1 MFKYVFLA
9 ILAAVAYFV
18 FVFDV
23 QLTNQMIGQLF
34 VVGIGICFVTFLFFK
49 FGLHYKI
56 ASLNR
61 FATAFYYAVFE
72 YKKVQTTPS
81 DLPYVDSVR
90 QQAEVAL
97 AANFDPT
104 LSAGQLAIP
113 VTLYSGKD
121 PYLEELRAKIK
132 EAEKLKLQSHHL
144 DTKANILLEKT
155 QEDMVEKNL
164 VTGEKPKLFDRWF
177 DMVKGTEAIIELTT
191 NEVKE
196 QGYGQAPDYEMI
208 SRIALDRNP
217 HFGTTYRIFESEAI
231 SGILARAPFMII
243 LVGIIG
249 TFAGFYLALELG
261 GDIKAGASVAIISS
275 LVGLPTALMME
286 YINTLFPDQDRYQ
299 RAFHTYKVALE
310 LLFNH
315 EQELSGIR
323 QDRRKEDQLPSPYSR
338 ENTDSLR
345 YSRKPN

>member
-1 MFKYVFLA
+1 MFKYIFIT
-9 ILAAVAYFV
+9 ILAALAYLLLFS
-18 FVFDV
+18 DV
-23 QLTNQMIGQLF
+23 QLTNQMVGNLF
-34 VVGIGICFVTFLFFK
+34 IAGIGVAFAVFLLFK

-56 ASLNR
+56 ASLHR

-81 DLPYVDSVR
+81 DLAYVDSVR
-90 QQAEVAL
+90 EQAEVAL

-104 LSAGQLAIP
+104 LKNAQLAIP
-113 VTLYSGKD
+113 VSLYSGKD

-132 EAEKLKLQSHHL
+132 EAEKLKLQSRHL
-144 DTKANILLEKT
+144 DTQANILLDRT

-164 VTGEKPKLFDRWF
+164 VTGEQPKLLDRWF
-177 DMVKGTEAIIELTT
+177 DMVNGTESIIDLTA
-191 NEVKE
+191 NEVKD
-196 QGYGQAPDYEMI
+196 QGYGMSPDFEMI

-217 HFGTTYRIFESEAI
+217 HFGTTYRFFDSEAI
-231 SGILARAPFMII
+231 AGLLARAPFMII
-243 LVGIIG
+243 LIGIIG
-249 TFAGFYLALELG
+249 TFAGFYLALSHG
-261 GDIKAGASVAIISS
+261 GDIKSGASVAIVSS

-299 RAFHTYKVALE
+299 RAFNTYKVALE

-323 QDRRKEDQLPSPYSR
+323 QDRRVEDKLPGSR
-338 ENTDSLR
+338 PPENPDASHF
-345 YSRKPN
+345 SRGHN

>member
-1 MFKYVFLA
+1 MFKYIFLV
-9 ILAAVAYFV
+9 ILAAAVYFV
-18 FVFDV
+18 FFFDV
-23 QLTNQMIGQLF
+23 QLTNQMIGRLFIGGIAGCF
-34 VVGIGICFVTFLFFK
+34 VVFLFFK

-56 ASLNR
+56 ASLSR
-61 FATAFYYAVFE
+61 FTTAFYYAVFE

-81 DLPYVDSVR
+81 DLDYVDSVR

-104 LSAGQLAIP
+104 LSATQLAIP

-132 EAEKLKLQSHHL
+132 EAEKLKLQSHKL
-144 DTKANILLEKT
+144 DTQANILLDKT
-155 QEDMVEKNL
+155 QEDLVEKNL
-164 VTGEKPKLFDRWF
+164 VTGEQPKLFDRWF
-177 DMVKGTEAIIELTT
+177 DMVEGTEAIIEMTT

-196 QGYGQAPDYEMI
+196 QSYNQSPDYEMI

-217 HFGTTYRIFESEAI
+217 HFGTTYRFFDSEAI
-231 SGILARAPFMII
+231 GGLLGRAPFMII
-243 LVGIIG
+243 LIGIIG
-249 TFAGFYLALELG
+249 TFAGFYLALSQG
-261 GDIKAGASVAIISS
+261 GDLKSGAAVAIVSS

-299 RAFHTYKVALE
+299 RAFNTYKVALE
-310 LLFNH
+310 ILFNH

-323 QDRRKEDQLPSPYSR
+323 QDRRSEDKLPSPYKPGDADSSR
-338 ENTDSLR
+338 F
-345 YSRKPN
+345 KGPN

>member
-1 MFKYVFLA
+1 MFKYVFLT
-9 ILAAVAYFV
+9 ILAVAAYFV
-18 FVFDV
+18 FFSDM
-23 QLTNQMIGQLF
+23 QLTNQMIGRGFVGGISACF
-34 VVGIGICFVTFLFFK
+34 VVFLFFK

-81 DLPYVDSVR
+81 DLSYVDSVR

-121 PYLEELRAKIK
+121 SYLAELRAKIK
-132 EAEKLKLQSHHL
+132 EAEKLKLKSHQL
-144 DTKANILLEKT
+144 DTEANILLEKT
-155 QEDMVEKNL
+155 QEDLVDKNL
-164 VTGEKPKLFDRWF
+164 VTGEQPKLFDRWF
-177 DMVKGTEAIIELTT
+177 DMVDGTEAIIDLTT
-191 NEVKE
+191 NEVKD

-217 HFGTTYRIFESEAI
+217 HFGTTYKFFESEAI
-231 SGILARAPFMII
+231 GGILARSSFMVI
-243 LVGIIG
+243 LIGIIG
-249 TFAGFYLALELG
+249 TFAGFYLALAQG
-261 GDIKAGASVAIISS
+261 GDIKAGAAVAIVSS
-275 LVGLPTALMME
+275 LVGLPTALLME

-299 RAFHTYKVALE
+299 RAFNTYKVALE

-315 EQELSGIR
+315 ERELSSIR
-323 QDRRKEDQLPSPYSR
+323 QDRRKEDNSPSPYSP
-338 ENTDSLR
+338 ENTDS
-345 YSRKPN
+345 SRFSTGT

>member
-1 MFKYVFLA
+1 MFKYVFLT
-9 ILAAVAYFV
+9 ILAVAAYFV
-18 FVFDV
+18 FFSDM
-23 QLTNQMIGQLF
+23 QLTNQMIGRGFVGGISACF
-34 VVGIGICFVTFLFFK
+34 VVFLFFK

-81 DLPYVDSVR
+81 DLSYVDSVR

-132 EAEKLKLQSHHL
+132 EAEKLKLKSHQL
-144 DTKANILLEKT
+144 DTQANILLEKT
-155 QEDMVEKNL
+155 QEDLVDKNL
-164 VTGEKPKLFDRWF
+164 VTGEQPKLFDRWF
-177 DMVKGTEAIIELTT
+177 DMVDGTEAIIDLTT
-191 NEVKE
+191 NEVKD

-217 HFGTTYRIFESEAI
+217 HFGTTYKFFESEAI
-231 SGILARAPFMII
+231 GGILARSSFMVI
-243 LVGIIG
+243 LIGIIG
-249 TFAGFYLALELG
+249 TFAGFYLALAQG
-261 GDIKAGASVAIISS
+261 GDIKAGAAVAIVSS
-275 LVGLPTALMME
+275 LVGLPTALLME

-299 RAFHTYKVALE
+299 RAFNTYKVALE

-315 EQELSGIR
+315 EQELSSIR
-323 QDRRKEDQLPSPYSR
+323 QDRRKEDNSPSPYSP
-338 ENTDSLR
+338 ENIDS
-345 YSRKPN
+345 SRFSTGT

>member
-9 ILAAVAYFV
+9 ILAATAYFV
-18 FVFDV
+18 FVFDM
-23 QLTNQMIGQLF
+23 QLSNQLIGRLF
-34 VVGIGICFVTFLFFK
+34 IGGISGCLVVFLFFK

-61 FATAFYYAVFE
+61 FATAFYYAIFE

-81 DLPYVDSVR
+81 DLDFVDSVR
-90 QQAEVAL
+90 EQAEVAL

-104 LSAGQLAIP
+104 LSASQLAIP
-113 VTLYSGKD
+113 VSLYSGKD

-132 EAEKLKLQSHHL
+132 EAEKLKLNARKL
-144 DTKANILLEKT
+144 DTQANILLDKT
-155 QEDMVEKNL
+155 QEDLVEKNL
-164 VTGEKPKLFDRWF
+164 ATGEQPKLLDRWF
-177 DMVKGTEAIIELTT
+177 DMVEGTEAIIDLTT
-191 NEVKE
+191 NEVKD

-217 HFGTTYRIFESEAI
+217 HFGTTYKFFESEAI
-231 SGILARAPFMII
+231 AGLLSRAPFMII

-249 TFAGFYLALELG
+249 TFAGFYLALSQG
-261 GDIKAGASVAIISS
+261 GDIKAGAAVAIVSS

-299 RAFHTYKVALE
+299 RAFNTYRVALE

-315 EQELSGIR
+315 EQELSSIR
-323 QDRRKEDQLPSPYSR
+323 QDRRQEDQLPSPYSP
-338 ENTDSLR
+338 ESTDSSR

>member
-1 MFKYVFLA
+1 MFKYVFLT
-9 ILAAVAYFV
+9 ILAVAAYFV
-18 FVFDV
+18 FFSDM
-23 QLTNQMIGQLF
+23 QLTNQMIGRGFVGGISACF
-34 VVGIGICFVTFLFFK
+34 VVFLFFK

-81 DLPYVDSVR
+81 DLSYVDSVR

-121 PYLEELRAKIK
+121 PYLAELRAKIK
-132 EAEKLKLQSHHL
+132 EAEKLKLKSHQL
-144 DTKANILLEKT
+144 DTQANILLEKT
-155 QEDMVEKNL
+155 QEDLVDKNL
-164 VTGEKPKLFDRWF
+164 VTGEQPKLFDRWF
-177 DMVKGTEAIIELTT
+177 DMVDGTEAIIDLTT
-191 NEVKE
+191 NEVKD

-217 HFGTTYRIFESEAI
+217 HFGTTYKFFESEAI
-231 SGILARAPFMII
+231 GAILARSSFMVI
-243 LVGIIG
+243 LIGIIG
-249 TFAGFYLALELG
+249 TFAGFYLALAQG
-261 GDIKAGASVAIISS
+261 GDIKAGAAVAIVSS
-275 LVGLPTALMME
+275 LVGLPTALLME

-299 RAFHTYKVALE
+299 RAFNTYKVALE

-315 EQELSGIR
+315 ERELSSIR
-323 QDRRKEDQLPSPYSR
+323 QDRRKEDNSPSPYSP
-338 ENTDSLR
+338 ENTDS
-345 YSRKPN
+345 SRFSTVT

>member
-1 MFKYVFLA
+1 MFKYVFLT
-9 ILAAVAYFV
+9 ILAVAAYFV
-18 FVFDV
+18 FFSDM
-23 QLTNQMIGQLF
+23 QLTNQMIGRGFVGGISACF
-34 VVGIGICFVTFLFFK
+34 VVFLFFK

-81 DLPYVDSVR
+81 DLSYVDSVR

-121 PYLEELRAKIK
+121 PYLAELRAKIK
-132 EAEKLKLQSHHL
+132 EAEKLKLKSHQL
-144 DTKANILLEKT
+144 DTEANILLEKT
-155 QEDMVEKNL
+155 QEDLVDKNL
-164 VTGEKPKLFDRWF
+164 VTGEQPKLFDRWF
-177 DMVKGTEAIIELTT
+177 DMVDGTEAIIDLTT
-191 NEVKE
+191 NEVKD

-217 HFGTTYRIFESEAI
+217 HFGTTYKFFESEAI
-231 SGILARAPFMII
+231 GGILARSSFMVI
-243 LVGIIG
+243 LIGIIG
-249 TFAGFYLALELG
+249 TFAGFYLALAQG
-261 GDIKAGASVAIISS
+261 GDIKAGAAVAIVSS
-275 LVGLPTALMME
+275 LVGLPTALLME

-299 RAFHTYKVALE
+299 RAFNTYKVALE

-315 EQELSGIR
+315 ERELSSIR
-323 QDRRKEDQLPSPYSR
+323 QDRRKEDNSPSPYSP
-338 ENTDSLR
+338 ENTDS
-345 YSRKPN
+345 SRFSTGT

>member
-1 MFKYVFLA
+1 MFKYVFLT
-9 ILAAVAYFV
+9 ILAAAVYFV
-18 FVFDV
+18 FFAEM
-23 QLTNQMIGQLF
+23 QLTNQMIGNLFIGGIGSCF
-34 VVGIGICFVTFLFFK
+34 VVFLFFK

-72 YKKVQTTPS
+72 YKKVQTVPS
-81 DLPYVDSVR
+81 DLDYVDSMR

-104 LSAGQLAIP
+104 LSAGRLAIP

-144 DTKANILLEKT
+144 DTQANILLEKT

-164 VTGEKPKLFDRWF
+164 VTGEQPKLLDRWF
-177 DMVKGTEAIIELTT
+177 DMVEGTEAIIELTT
-191 NEVKE
+191 NELKD

-217 HFGTTYRIFESEAI
+217 HFGTTYRFFESEAI
-231 SGILARAPFMII
+231 AGILARAPFMII
-243 LVGIIG
+243 LIGIIG
-249 TFAGFYLALELG
+249 TFAGFYLALSQG
-261 GDIKAGASVAIISS
+261 GDIKAGASVAIVSS
-275 LVGLPTALMME
+275 LVGLPTALLME
-286 YINTLFPDQDRYQ
+286 YINTLFPDQDRYE
-299 RAFHTYKVALE
+299 RAFKTYKVALE

-315 EQELSGIR
+315 EQELSSIR
-323 QDRRKEDQLPSPYSR
+323 QDRRQEDKLPGSYSPGDNDTSQIPR
-338 ENTDSLR
+338 G
-345 YSRKPN
+345 PN